1 MELTFM
7 EQEINIQENG
17 LMIFNKVKDVKLGQM
32 VHNITD
38 NIIKEK
44 EMEKENIYG
53 QMVVIMME
61 NGMII

>member
-17 LMIFNKVKDVKLGQM
+17 LMIFNKVKDVKLGLM